1 MFKVALTGGI
11 ACGKSLTGQILAH
24 EGIPVCEADRIG
36 HDVLAKDESVRNAVI
51 HEFGNAIVAKTGN
64 IDRMALA
71 RIVFEDPEKRE
82 KLNALTHPVIMQQV
96 TDWMNT
102 QAGKTDT
109 AAAIIPLLYEIGAEK
124 EWDKVICV
132 AAPESDQL
140 HRLEERGLSH
150 MEARARIKSQMDLAM
165 KMERADYVIYNCGS
179 QALLEEQTK
188 QVMRSI
194 RGV

>member
-11 ACGKSLTGQILAH
+11 ACGKSLTGKILAN
-24 EGIPVCEADRIG
+24 EGIPVCETDLLG
-36 HDVLAKDESVRNAVI
+36 HEVLAKDEFVRDAVI
-51 HEFGNAIVAKTGN
+51 REFGDSIVSEIGN
-64 IDRMALA
+64 IDRNALA
-71 RIVFEDPEKRE
+71 RIVFEDPIKRE
-82 KLNALTHPVIMQQV
+82 RLNTLTHPVIMQRL
-96 TDWMNT
+96 TDWMST
-102 QAGKTDT
+102 QADASDT
-109 AAAIIPLLYEIGAEK
+109 VAAIIPLLYEIGAEK

-140 HRLEERGLSH
+140 QRLEERGLSH
-150 MEARARIKSQMDLAM
+150 QEAHARIKSQMDLAM

-179 QALLEEQTK
+179 PVLLEEQTK